1 MLAEFFEQLAEE
13 DADALAIVFA
23 SSDNDQ
29 HSFDE
34 YYATMPWVSIPFTNQ
49 DKAQSLGNKFG
60 VRGIPSLIILDAADG
75 SIKDADGR
83 STISS
88 AKGNTSKATAKWN

>member
-1 MLAEFFEQLAEE
+1 MLAEFFEQLADE

-23 SSDNDQ
+23 SSDSDQ

-34 YYATMPWVSIPFTNQ
+34 YYGSMPWVAIPFTASG
-49 DKAQSLGNKFG
+49 KAQGLGSKFG

-75 SIKDADGR
+75 SIKDGDGR
-83 STISS
+83 STVSN
-88 AKGNTSKATAKWN
+88 ARGVTSKATAKWA